1 MRGTSSG
8 IIGGHRQVNGSIADL
23 VRLFCLSIAATCCAT
38 SGALAQQP
46 STADGSQGVALEE
59 VVVTGTRI
67 SAVNAI
73 STSPIQ
79 VITADS
85 LRVTGR
91 TDITDV
97 INQLPQNFVNDLGQ
111 DLGNGTPGLTS
122 AGGVAT
128 ADLRGLGPNRTLVL
142 VDGRRLGIGSPSTL
156 ISSPA
161 PDLDQIPSGLVERV
175 EVVTGGASA
184 AYGSDAIAGVVNF
197 IMKRNF
203 QGFQVDAQ
211 WNADWHS
218 NHNDYAQGL
227 VRDFDAVP
235 ASGTTWDGKQRTFDV
250 LMGTDFADGKGNV
263 TAYLSYRHADPV
275 ASSQRDF
282 GSCQMNPNFD
292 DNGNKNGLFCAGSS
306 NSNWFQPVTG
316 PNPGAIYNVSGHS
329 FVPAGSVADLSPPA
343 TFNSQPYIF
352 MTRQDDRYNA
362 AVLAHDE
369 VRDYFQPYAE
379 FYFMD
384 DRTTQDV
391 APAALFKDSNVL
403 DPTGRGDYF
412 INCSN
417 PLLSAQQQA
426 TLCTP
431 AEIAADA
438 ANPGSSVAQVRIGRR
453 NVEGG
458 GRASDYQHQNYRAAL
473 GSKGDL
479 GQAWNYDLYFQYYY
493 TSFFQSNEGY
503 LSFDSITN
511 ALLATGSAAA
521 PVCINNASRG
531 CVPYNP
537 FIDGGVTQAQLNYL
551 YLLGTAQGTATLR
564 TWHGDITGQLGDY
577 GLRSPLATD
586 GIAVNIGLE
595 HRNEQQT
602 NAPDAAQQ
610 SGLLSGFGSAVVP
623 LNASE
628 SVNEQF
634 IEIRAPLIQNAR
646 GAKDLLFDVGYRRS
660 DYETSGVANTYKF
673 EVQYAPIEDY
683 RFRFS
688 YDRAVRAPA
697 LIELFGPPNVGLAQA
712 GSDPCA
718 PTYDILGQIS
728 APATYT
734 LQQCERT
741 GVTAAQYGNGG
752 TTNTIPQG
760 TAGQLSALSS
770 GNVLLRPERADTYT
784 VGLNIVP
791 RSIPHFQASIDY
803 YQIKVQD
810 TISTL
815 PTSLIMSNCA
825 NTGDPAY
832 CSQLVRAPSTG
843 GLTGTSVSSGG
854 YFIQKLYNLGEGI
867 VSGIDT
873 QLAYRFDL
881 PRDLGALAIDLNG
894 TWLQHAKTQP
904 LPGAPTYDC
913 AGLFG
918 YTCQTINPRW
928 QHTLRATW
936 IFKPAL
942 SIDATWRYIGSV
954 NQDNNSSDPSLHFST
969 WGAYD
974 YYNAHIASYSYLDL
988 GATWEM
994 AHTLTVRAGINNILD
1009 KDPPLLDTNLVTGGA
1024 ANTYS
1029 RYDLFGRQVFLGFTA
1044 KF

>member
-1 MRGTSSG
+1 MRVTSSEM
-8 IIGGHRQVNGSIADL
+8 IDGHRENKAAVKDV
-23 VRLFCLSIAATCCAT
+23 VRLFCLTVTVVCCAT
-38 SGALAQQP
+38 SGAQAQQTP
-46 STADGSQGVALEE
+46 AAGSSQGAALEE

-67 SAVNAI
+67 SAPNQV

-85 LRVTGR
+85 LRTTGR
-91 TDITDV
+91 SDITDV
-97 INQLPQNFVNDLGQ
+97 INQLPQNFTNDLGQ
-111 DLGNGTPGLTS
+111 DLGNGTSGLTG

-156 ISSPA
+156 ITSPA
-161 PDLDQIPSGLVERV
+161 PDLDQIPAGLIERV

-184 AYGSDAIAGVVNF
+184 TYGSDAIAGVVNF
-197 IMKRNF
+197 IMKHNF
-203 QGFQVDAQ
+203 QGVQVDGQ
-211 WNADWHS
+211 WNVNWHN

-227 VRDFDAVP
+227 VRDFGAVP
-235 ASGTTWDGKQRTFDV
+235 TTGTTWDGHQQTFDV
-250 LMGTDFADGKGNV
+250 IMGTDFAGGTGNV

-282 GSCQMNPNFD
+282 GSCQMNPTFD

-329 FVPAGSVADLSPPA
+329 FVPAGSVANLSPPA

-352 MTRQDDRYNA
+352 MTRGDDRYNA
-362 AVLAHDE
+362 AVLAHE
-369 VRDYFQPYAE
+369 QVKDYFQPYAE

-384 DRTTQDV
+384 DRTTQEV

-431 AEIAADA
+431 AQIAADA

-458 GRASDYQHQNYRAAL
+458 GRASDYQHQNYRAVL

-479 GQAWNYDLYFQYYY
+479 GTAWNYDLYFQYYY
-493 TSFFQSNEGY
+493 TTFFQSNQGY

-511 ALLATGSAAA
+511 ALLATGSATA
-521 PVCINNASRG
+521 PVCINAASRG

-537 FIDGGVTQAQLNYL
+537 FNDGGVTQAQLNYL

-564 TWHGDITGQLGDY
+564 TWHADFTGQLGDY
-577 GLRSPLATD
+577 GIHSPLATD
-586 GIAVNIGLE
+586 GVAVNIGFE

-634 IEIRAPLIQNAR
+634 IEVRAPLVQNAR
-646 GAKDLLFDVGYRRS
+646 GVKDLLFDAGYRRS
-660 DYETSGVANTYKF
+660 DYETSGVTNTYKF

-683 RFRFS
+683 RLRVS

-697 LIELFGPPNVGLAQA
+697 LIELFAPPNVGLAQA
-712 GSDPCA
+712 GTDPCA
-718 PTYDILGQIS
+718 PTYDILGQIQ
-728 APATYT
+728 APAIYT

-741 GVTAAQYGNGG
+741 GVTPAQYGNGG
-752 TTNTIPQG
+752 STNTIPQG
-760 TAGQLSALSS
+760 TGGQLSSLTS
-770 GNVLLRPERADTYT
+770 GNVILRPERADTYT
-784 VGLNIVP
+784 VGLNFVP
-791 RSIPHFQASIDY
+791 RRFRNFQASIDY
-803 YQIKVQD
+803 YRIKVQD

-815 PTSLIMSNCA
+815 PTSLIISNCA

-854 YFIQKLYNLGEGI
+854 YFVQKLYNLGEGI
-867 VSGIDT
+867 VSGIDA
-873 QLAYRFDL
+873 QLTYRFDL
-881 PRDLGALAIDLNG
+881 PREMGALGIDFNG
-894 TWLQHAKTQP
+894 TYLQHAETQP
-904 LPGAPTYDC
+904 LPGAPFYDC

-936 IFKPAL
+936 FFKPSL
-942 SIDATWRYIGSV
+942 SATATWRYIGVRNPGQQLLRPLASF
-954 NQDNNSSDPSLHFST
+954 LH
-969 WGAYD
+969 
-974 YYNAHIASYSYLDL
+974 L
-988 GATWEM
+988 GR
-994 AHTLTVRAGINNILD
+994 L
-1009 KDPPLLDTNLVTGGA
+1009 
-1024 ANTYS
+1024 
-1029 RYDLFGRQVFLGFTA
+1029 
-1044 KF
+1044 